1 MKAIAA
7 PNFGGPEVL
16 RIEKAPLPQIP
27 PDDLLVR
34 VYAAGVN
41 RADLTFRKGGCGRVN
56 FGDSETIGLEVA
68 AEVEAVGVHAAKS
81 FKLGDR
87 VMGIVGGGG
96 YAEFARLNPL
106 RKKA

>member
-1 MKAIAA
+1 MGVR
-7 PNFGGPEVL
+7 PFFWMLVCL
-16 RIEKAPLPQIP
+16 LPAGEGLAQT
-27 PDDLLVR
+27 VARER
-34 VYAAGVN
+34 VVESIVPWLDYNSSCWPAVELKNLGN
-41 RADLTFRKGGCGRVN
+41 R
-56 FGDSETIGLEVA
+56 EVA